1 MLADLFGGKAAEKVL
16 LYLHTYE
23 EGHAQLIAETMELSP
38 SQVRAQLHKFEDLGL
53 VVSREIGRTRLFQ
66 WKVSNP
72 FVKPLRNLLEER
84 LKHTDPGEIEKYFR
98 MRRRPRR
105 AGKPQ

>member
-1 MLADLFGGKAAEKVL
+1 MLADLFGGKAAGKVL

-23 EGHAQLIAETMELSP
+23 EGHVQRIADTMELSP

-66 WKVSNP
+66 WKPGNP
-72 FVKPLRNLLEER
+72 YVAPLRALLEER
-84 LKHTDPGEIEKYFR
+84 LKHTDAEEIEKYFR

-105 AGKPQ
+105 AGKPS